1 MCYWSSMNTIRLDI
15 AQFSLGIFME
25 WDKVEVH
32 INAGKEQGY
41 YPAILTEQDW
51 SIKDLVYSEI
61 FWFIYC
67 PRVPYGTGCHYVPNI
82 YSFFLKFS
90 QPNKNQEWLDYFKS
104 WWRKPAVFVF
114 FVLTFFCYFF
124 ATLLPTLSKYFE
136 LCKCA
141 PCNFFSYVELK

>member
-1 MCYWSSMNTIRLDI
+1 MLLVKHEYNKAWYCPVLFWHFYGVRQSRGPYKCRKGTS
-15 AQFSLGIFME
+15 
-25 WDKVEVH
+25 
-32 INAGKEQGY
+32 Y
-41 YPAILTEQDW
+41 YPAILKEQDW

-82 YSFFLKFS
+82 YSFFPKFS

-114 FVLTFFCYFF
+114 FVLTFFCCFF

-141 PCNFFSYVELK
+141 PCNFFSYVGLK